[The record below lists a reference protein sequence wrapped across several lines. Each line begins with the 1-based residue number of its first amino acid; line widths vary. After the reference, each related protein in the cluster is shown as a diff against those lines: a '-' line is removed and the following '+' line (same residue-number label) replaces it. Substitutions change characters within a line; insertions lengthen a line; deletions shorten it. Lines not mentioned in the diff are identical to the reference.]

1 MEVAPACLNE
11 SKCDSVANLEARSQV
26 DVLVVEKTDNKTD
39 SKRSSKQYLKNI
51 DARRHYDDHLIETI
65 IQRPGPRKIIH
76 QLWYYGSLRGRLKP
90 GSEWNAKQLNAQSE
104 YASTAL
110 KYVAT

>member
-11 SKCDSVANLEARSQV
+11 SKCDSIANLEARSPD
-26 DVLVVEKTDNKTD
+26 DVPADEKTDNKID
-39 SKRSSKQYLKNI
+39 PKRSSKQYLEKI
-51 DARRHYDDHLIETI
+51 DTGWHDDDHLIETI

-76 QLWYYGSLRGRLKP
+76 QLWYYGSLRSRLKP